1 MHTIKDGATE
11 GAALT
16 SIPETNGTKSERK
29 KKARV
34 IPENP
39 LGYRPLEF
47 AALLGV
53 GKTKAFSMIR
63 DGEVES
69 VLIGRTR
76 IVKASSVQALLERAA

>member
-1 MHTIKDGATE
+1 MQTTSNTE
-11 GAALT
+11 ASGV
-16 SIPETNGTKSERK
+16 EGGRR
-29 KKARV
+29 KKARE
-34 IPENP
+34 IPANAI
-39 LGYRPLEF
+39 GYRPLEF
-47 AALLGV
+47 AALIGV